1 MAIYRGEGGKTDVVP
16 ADGDQEFAGSII
28 AEKDIHAHGNISADG
43 DITIGG
49 DLHWEGTVTGDG
61 SGLENVPT
69 PFLQADD
76 CIYLN
81 NQVITN
87 DYTMPVG
94 KNGMTAGDI
103 TVNGE
108 VEIPDGSDWHIVGND
123 DGVVTLESLGISN
136 HDLVGVDE
144 FGNVTANSFSGDGS
158 QLTA

>member
-49 DLHWEGTVTGDG
+49 DIYWEGTITGDG

-87 DYTMPVG
+87 DYTCLLYTSPSPRDRQKSRMPSS
-94 KNGMTAGDI
+94 A
-103 TVNGE
+103 
-108 VEIPDGSDWHIVGND
+108 
-123 DGVVTLESLGISN
+123 
-136 HDLVGVDE
+136 
-144 FGNVTANSFSGDGS
+144 
-158 QLTA
+158 

>member
-1 MAIYRGEGGKTDVVP
+1 MAIYRGKGGKTDVVP

-43 DITIGG
+43 DITVGG
-49 DLHWEGTVTGDG
+49 DIHWEGTITGDG

-76 CIYLN
+76 CIYIN

-108 VEIPDGSDWHIVGND
+108 VEIPNGSDWHIVGND
-123 DGVVTLESLGISN
+123 DGVVTLETLGIPN
-136 HDLVGVDE
+136 HDLVTVTSDGDIV
-144 FGNVTANSFSGDGS
+144 NVTSLSVEGDITS
-158 QLTA
+158 